1 MFTII
6 SKDTKNSTPADLIL
20 SRLNRIKSTGPNRW
34 SACCPGPLHNRGDK
48 NPSLSIA
55 VGADDRVLLKCFAG
69 CDVAA
74 IVAALGLE
82 LADLFPPRPILNAG
96 PIPPHQRPKI
106 SDRDLLQIIR
116 REVCVV
122 AIAGEELAIMPL
134 SLPDLD
140 RLRTATRR
148 LFGVLAET
156 ARHG

>member
-1 MFTII
+1 MHEPQI
-6 SKDTKNSTPADLIL
+6 DLIL
-20 SRLNRIKSTGPNRW
+20 SRLERVKQTGPNQW
-34 SACCPGPLHNRGDK
+34 LACCSAHPDK
-48 NPSLSIA
+48 NPSLSIRQTED
-55 VGADDRVLLKCFAG
+55 GHILFHDFGQG
-69 CDVAA
+69 CSAAA
-74 IVAALGLE
+74 IVAAIGLE
-82 LADLFPPRPILNAG
+82 LADLFPPRPITHAG

>member
-1 MFTII
+1 MHESPI
-6 SKDTKNSTPADLIL
+6 DLIL
-20 SRLNRIKSTGPNRW
+20 SRLERVKSTGPGRW
-34 SACCPGPLHNRGDK
+34 SACCPGPLHNHGDK

-55 VGADDRVLLKCFAG
+55 VGDDGRVLLKCFAG
-69 CDVAA
+69 CDVAS

-82 LADLFPPRPILNAG
+82 LADLFPPRLITHAD
-96 PIPPHQRPKI
+96 PIPSHQRPKI

-122 AIAGEELAIMPL
+122 ATAGEELVIMPL

-140 RLRTATRR
+140 RLRTASRR

-156 ARHG
+156 ARYG